1 MRNQLV
7 RFLAFLAAT
16 ATASAAPVEVY
27 LIGGQSNA
35 TGQGYTKNLPP
46 GFKINTDV
54 RLYHS
59 GAPHLR
65 GVEPADTWHALAP
78 ASESPDRFGVE
89 LTLGNRLAELRP
101 GKKIAIIKHA
111 HSGTN
116 LHTQW
121 NPGADANDRAH
132 WGPQFVTFVET
143 VEAALKALRDRGDE
157 PVIMGMVWHQGESDS
172 GGGRGARAGAD
183 AKAGAPAANAPATP
197 PPAPNTTNAENY
209 GKNLTHFI
217 ARVREQFHAPDM
229 PFVYAMITRPAAA
242 GPGRD
247 IVRQTLRDLD
257 QNSGSP
263 RAVRG
268 AFVVQ
273 TDDLPRRKDDPGTPY
288 PNDDEHVGTPGMLT
302 EGTRM
307 AEALNAHPPAGG
319 RR

>member
-1 MRNQLV
+1 MHKTLARL
-7 RFLAFLAAT
+7 LAFFALGAA
-16 ATASAAPVEVY
+16 AAAAPVEVY

-35 TGQGYTKNLPP
+35 TGQGYVKNFPP

-54 RLYHS
+54 LLYHS

-65 GVEPADTWHALAP
+65 GVEPADAWHALAP

-116 LHTQW
+116 LHAQW

-172 GGGRGARAGAD
+172 GGGRGARAGAA
-183 AKAGAPAANAPATP
+183 AKAGAADAKATP
-197 PPAPNTTNAENY
+197 PPPDLTNAENY

-217 ARVREQFHAPDM
+217 ARVREQFHVPDM

-268 AFVVQ
+268 AFMVQ

-288 PNDDEHVGTPGMLT
+288 PNDEEHVGTPGMLT

-307 AEALNAHPPAGG
+307 AETLNAHPPAAAKK
-319 RR
+319 

>member
-1 MRNQLV
+1 MRITFRPFVTL
-7 RFLAFLAAT
+7 FALSAA
-16 ATASAAPVEVY
+16 AALAAPVEVY

-35 TGQGYTKNLPP
+35 TGQGYLKNLPP
-46 GFKINTDV
+46 DFKINTDV
-54 RLYHS
+54 LLYHS

-65 GVEPADTWHALAP
+65 PSEPANTWHALAP
-78 ASESPDRFGVE
+78 ASESPDRFGPE
-89 LTLGNRLAELRP
+89 LGLGNRLAELRP
-101 GKKIAIIKHA
+101 SKKIAIIKHA

-121 NPGADANDRAH
+121 APGADANDRAH
-132 WGPQFVTFVET
+132 WGPQFTIFVDT
-143 VEAALKALRDRGDE
+143 VEAALKALRERGDE

-172 GGGRGARAGAD
+172 GGGRGGRGQAN
-183 AKAGAPAANAPATP
+183 AKAGANAANAATP
-197 PPAPNTTNAENY
+197 PPAPDLTNAENY

-217 ARVREQFHAPDM
+217 ARVREQFHVPAM

-263 RAVRG
+263 KAVRG

-302 EGTRM
+302 EGKRM
-307 AEALNAHPPAGG
+307 AETLNAHLSPA
-319 RR
+319 RK